1 MAHDVA
7 RELEQAEAR
16 LAELQSWL
24 EAKIATRHSVALRD
38 VLTTAIEVGR
48 LRALVPSS
56 APPQWSAEQI
66 TFLNEHIREQLRL
79 IRAFADHMLGDITV
93 DTHALAARK
102 EVQGG

>member
-1 MAHDVA
+1 MTDGVA

-16 LAELQSWL
+16 LAESRSIHLAW
-24 EAKIATRHSVALRD
+24 
-38 VLTTAIEVGR
+38 LTTETLDPYTAAAIEVGR

-93 DTHALAARK
+93 DTHALAAR
-102 EVQGG
+102 EEAQG